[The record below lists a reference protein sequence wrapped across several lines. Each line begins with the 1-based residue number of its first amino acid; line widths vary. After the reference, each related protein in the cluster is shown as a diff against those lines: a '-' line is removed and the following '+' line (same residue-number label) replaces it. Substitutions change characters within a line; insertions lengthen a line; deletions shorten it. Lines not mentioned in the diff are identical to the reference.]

1 MHVWLID
8 NLLLRLIT
16 KRRKAGRGL
25 GKRLRI
31 SFYMQNTVYCRNYIT
46 YVDLDTDVR
55 LLKCIPKWK
64 IFWKLLQLMHLDVS
78 TTPYIWCACTS
89 CNWHMF
95 PTWTLQHMK
104 SRSPT
109 PHIRSKVK
117 EAINDVIAMHVWLID
132 SLLLRLIAVVHHWR
146 GFPSSHGLYSTT

>member
-25 GKRLRI
+25 GTRLRI

-46 YVDLDTDVR
+46 HVDLDTDVR
-55 LLKCIPKWK
+55 LLKSIPKWK
-64 IFWKLLQLMHLDVS
+64 IFWKLLHLMHLDVS

-95 PTWTLQHMK
+95 STWTLQHIK

-117 EAINDVIAMHVWLID
+117 EANQWCNCNACLAHWYSLVKAHYHSLYYHWLGI
-132 SLLLRLIAVVHHWR
+132 
-146 GFPSSHGLYSTT
+146 PK